1 MRKMYLAIA
10 AGVLVATGLGAT
22 GEATAVTPP
31 STITGVISKAKTSV
45 SNSAIAKGV
54 TVTCPSGKSVINA
67 SGSISGGSGKVV
79 LDGLFPD
86 SALTSVTVNGKE
98 TDPTTAN
105 WTVKAKA
112 TCADT
117 PSGLEWNYLPSANN
131 STSPKT
137 AAAGCSAGKTMLGT
151 GMDIVGGQGEVGA
164 YSIIP
169 EIDAAGRAIDVE
181 VNAAEI
187 DPLATSWEV
196 HAFAICADDVYPQQV
211 IYADHSVTSDG
222 SAGLT
227 VYCPFGTVATGTG
240 YDVPDAVGEIIV
252 NSIDPGG
259 SKTTATDRTSITAF
273 EEDGTFL
280 TETPRAYAICANR

>member
-1 MRKMYLAIA
+1 
-10 AGVLVATGLGAT
+10 
-22 GEATAVTPP
+22 
-31 STITGVISKAKTSV
+31 
-45 SNSAIAKGV
+45 
-54 TVTCPSGKSVINA
+54 
-67 SGSISGGSGKVV
+67 
-79 LDGLFPD
+79 
-86 SALTSVTVNGKE
+86 
-98 TDPTTAN
+98 
-105 WTVKAKA
+105 
-112 TCADT
+112 
-117 PSGLEWNYLPSANN
+117 
-131 STSPKT
+131 
-137 AAAGCSAGKTMLGT
+137 MLGT

-259 SKTTATDRTSITAF
+259 SKTHRNRPHLHHRLRGGRHVL
-273 EEDGTFL
+273 DGNDHVPTRSAP
-280 TETPRAYAICANR
+280 TGNTGAPGRGGHPPRPGAHRGEAQWLRAHQVPPGPS